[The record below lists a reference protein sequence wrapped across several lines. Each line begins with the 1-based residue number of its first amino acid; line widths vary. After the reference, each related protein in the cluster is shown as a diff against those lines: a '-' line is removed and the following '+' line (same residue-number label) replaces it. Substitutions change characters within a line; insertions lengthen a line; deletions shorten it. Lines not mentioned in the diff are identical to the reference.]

1 MTQTYI
7 WTKRFGRGYATSEST
22 DYTSDSRVPDL
33 RLVCVYPERIK
44 LNYWSSKSRT
54 TKLREVTA
62 IRGGSYVWSFHVG
75 KLTILRVKLTAWNSM
90 YRCNRWGLT
99 LRREIGLKFKIEQV
113 FFFTSVNFDLPTW
126 RTILKIRT
134 KRECAMVCNVWY
146 AVYFLVWIIKDGF
159 ASPDLN
165 KCKCVKEFKTDCFF
179 FQHEKNQ
186 HKFRIWSNAKFRR
199 LPSVR
204 S

>member
-54 TKLREVTA
+54 TKLHEVTWSYVKLREVTA

-75 KLTILRVKLTAWNSM
+75 KLTILSVKLTAWNSM

-99 LRREIGLKFKIEQV
+99 LRREIGLKFKIKQV
-113 FFFTSVNFDLPTW
+113 FFISVNSDLPTC

-165 KCKCVKEFKTDCFF
+165 KCKCVKEFKTVCFF
-179 FQHEKNQ
+179 FSTRK
-186 HKFRIWSNAKFRR
+186 KPK
-199 LPSVR
+199 
-204 S
+204 